1 MTGKRIGFCVTGSFC
16 CLSQVLPIMKTLS
29 CSNEV
34 TPILSYSVQSID
46 TRFYKAQDLLD
57 DVIAATRRTPIVTI
71 ADAEKTGP
79 EKAFD
84 VMLIAPC
91 TGNTM
96 AKLRAGIT
104 DTPVLMAA
112 KAHIRN
118 GRPLVIAF
126 STNDALGA
134 AAPNI
139 AELLNRRNI
148 FFVPFSQDDPAKKPR
163 SAASLFGLCERTLE
177 KALEGEQLEPIMA

>member
-1 MTGKRIGFCVTGSFC
+1 MTGHKIGVGICGSVCTF
-16 CLSQVLPIMKTLS
+16 SQIIPVLKTLS

-34 TPILSYSVQSID
+34 TAVLSYSTQEID
-46 TRFYKAQDLLD
+46 TRFYRAD
-57 DVIAATRRTPIVTI
+57 DFKKDVVAATGRTPITTI
-71 ADAEKTGP
+71 AGAEQVGP
-79 EKAFD
+79 QHLFD
-84 VMLIAPC
+84 VMLLAPC

-96 AKLRAGIT
+96 AKLKSGIT

-112 KAHIRN
+112 KAHLRN
-118 GRPLVIAF
+118 NKPLVIAF

-148 FFVPFSQDDPAKKPR
+148 YFVPFSQDDYEKKPR
-163 SAASLFGLCERTLE
+163 SMASHFGLCE
-177 KALEGEQLEPIMA
+177 KAMEAALRGEQLQPILA